1 MACSLYHISLSLFL
15 EQKSD
20 VGFVVALDEAH
31 QFMTDSGE
39 CRSLTDGLLRTIRL
53 QRHLGARV
61 IISTQEPTISPQL
74 LDLCSTTIVH
84 RFSSPAWHKALT
96 GHLAGASMC
105 ADGGIKE
112 EEEASAEEEKEK
124 EKNRFVG
131 VRPLSF
137 SGSMELFQEI
147 VRLATGEALVFAPNA
162 IVGMAGAEGKLVP
175 VRLGHGVLKL
185 RMRKRVTQDGGRSVL
200 AG

>member
-1 MACSLYHISLSLFL
+1 MACSLYHICLSLFL

-61 IISTQEPTISPQL
+61 IISTQEPTISTEL

-84 RFSSPAWHKALT
+84 RFSSPAWHQALT
-96 GHLAGASMC
+96 KHLAGASMC
-105 ADGGIKE
+105 ADEG
-112 EEEASAEEEKEK
+112 EKRDGENEK
-124 EKNRFVG
+124 SWFVG
-131 VRPLSF
+131 VQPLSF
-137 SGSMELFQEI
+137 KGSKEIFQEI
-147 VRLATGEALVFAPNA
+147 VGLATGEALVFAPNA
-162 IVGMAGAEGKLVP
+162 IVGMKEVEGGDNVPAGKKVP
-175 VRLGHGVLKL
+175 LRLGHGVLKL